1 MEAESEWVVA
11 GLEGPRPSPELQS
24 PGLLG
29 GGSRARNPARHFP
42 GSALRARRG
51 RGGLASLGK
60 GDEARGNSGKL
71 GVGDGPGLWL
81 NPTGRLSPS
90 PRSIYFLS
98 SVWGKKGGAGA
109 GAGPGAGSSRS
120 RATGPEPAPS
130 GSLRVEA
137 AWAWASGSPSS
148 WCQAHGGRGAHGSC
162 LVHLQLFLM
171 KVSKLLTLESS
182 FILAFDQLRLEEEVL
197 VEPSAFPQG
206 SCVSRIFSP
215 TAGYW
220 KTHSFQMFT

>member
-1 MEAESEWVVA
+1 MGCCGVGGTTPVTCARVTGA
-11 GLEGPRPSPELQS
+11 LE
-24 PGLLG
+24 

-71 GVGDGPGLWL
+71 GVGDGRGLWL

-90 PRSIYFLS
+90 PWSVYFLS

-120 RATGPEPAPS
+120 RAAGPEPIPS
-130 GSLRVEA
+130 RSLRVEA
-137 AWAWASGSPSS
+137 AWAWAPGSPSS
-148 WCQAHGGRGAHGSC
+148 RCRAHGGRGAHGSC

-171 KVSKLLTLESS
+171 KVSEAPNFGK
-182 FILAFDQLRLEEEVL
+182 FIYFGL
-197 VEPSAFPQG
+197 
-206 SCVSRIFSP
+206 
-215 TAGYW
+215 
-220 KTHSFQMFT
+220 